1 MNEYD
6 LDHKVY
12 NALGEKISI
21 KGLLGRFSDPQFQE
35 DEISRAVAISYAND
49 PTMEQR
55 LEN

>member
-6 LDHKVY
+6 L
-12 NALGEKISI
+12 
-21 KGLLGRFSDPQFQE
+21 DPQFQE

-49 PTMEQR
+49 PTREQK

>member
-35 DEISRAVAISYAND
+35 DEISRTVAISYAND